1 MLSDSE
7 ILEEIKKGNIVIEP
21 FRREQLNSNSYD
33 VRLGEYYAVEF
44 PYSQVLDPYDK
55 ELVEKHWRIK
65 KATDRIVIHS
75 GETILAH
82 TQEIIGGRNNIASK
96 MNARSSLGRLGIS
109 VCKCAGFGDV
119 GFINKWTMEIT
130 NHLPSTSIVLHVGMR
145 VAQISFF
152 RVGYVLEE
160 YKGKYGQGEWKPEDM
175 TPKLWEDWELHNP
188 KYNDL
193 IRR

>member
-1 MLSDSE
+1 MLSDHE

-33 VRLGEYYAVEF
+33 VRLGEYYAVEM
-44 PYSQVLDPYDK
+44 PPNQTLDPFS
-55 ELVEKHWRIK
+55 EFLVKRHWKIK
-65 KATDRIVIHS
+65 KATDFIIIHP

-82 TQEIIGGRNNIASK
+82 TQEIIGGRKNIASK

-109 VCKCAGFGDV
+109 VWECAGFGDV

-130 NHLPSTSIVLHVGMR
+130 NHLNVKVILYVGMR
-145 VAQISFF
+145 IAQISFF
-152 RVGYVLEE
+152 RVGYVLKE
-160 YKGKYGQGEWKPEDM
+160 YKGKYGQEEWTPEDM
-175 TPKLWEDWELHNP
+175 LPKLWKDWELHNP
-188 KYNDL
+188 KYKDL

>member
-33 VRLGEYYAVEF
+33 VRLGEYYAVEIPTLQF
-44 PYSQVLDPYDK
+44 LNPFDEHLIRGHWILRK
-55 ELVEKHWRIK
+55 AEEKI
-65 KATDRIVIHS
+65 AIQP

-82 TQEIIGGRNNIASK
+82 TQEVIGGRNNIASK
-96 MNARSSLGRLGIS
+96 MNARSSLGRLGVS

-130 NHLPSTSIVLHVGMR
+130 NHSRYAWIELPVGMR
-145 VAQISFF
+145 IAQISFF
-152 RVGYVLEE
+152 RVGYVLKE

-175 TPKLWEDWELHNP
+175 LPKLWEDWELHNP
-188 KYNDL
+188 KYKEL

>member
-33 VRLGEYYAVEF
+33 VRLGEYYAVEN
-44 PYSQVLDPYDK
+44 PPSQILDPFR
-55 ELVEKHWRIK
+55 EFLVKRHWKIK
-65 KATDRIVIHS
+65 KATDFIIIHP

-82 TQEIIGGRNNIASK
+82 TQEIIGGRKNITSK

-130 NHLPSTSIVLHVGMR
+130 NHLNVRVVLYVGMR
-145 VAQISFF
+145 IAQISFF
-152 RVGYVLEE
+152 RVGYVLKE
-160 YKGKYGQGEWKPEDM
+160 YKGKYGQKEWTPEDM
-175 TPKLWEDWELHNP
+175 LPKLWEDWELHNP
-188 KYNDL
+188 KYKEL